1 MAPFSLDVC
10 TVFGDADGN
19 GRVTTTDYS
28 EVKHHMGQ
36 YTDASCDVNGSGRV
50 TTSDYLVVKANM
62 ARRAP
67 PKP

>member
-1 MAPFSLDVC
+1 M
-10 TVFGDADGN
+10 
-19 GRVTTTDYS
+19 TTTDYS